1 MEQRIYQ
8 VEKDQFELRK
18 RLDSLEKERQGNDF
32 LIKDI
37 AHKSTIAVGL
47 ATTTLQEM
55 QDFKIAMQSRL
66 ERIDDRVTEAHKE
79 LAELRLSMATKDDI
93 SSLKDDISFLKNDFS
108 FLKNDFSSI
117 KNDFS
122 SIKTTQQRQEQLL
135 QAILDRLPP
144 KQ

>member
-1 MEQRIYQ
+1 M
-8 VEKDQFELRK
+8 
-18 RLDSLEKERQGNDF
+18 
-32 LIKDI
+32 
-37 AHKSTIAVGL
+37 GL

-117 KNDFS
+117 K
-122 SIKTTQQRQEQLL
+122 
-135 QAILDRLPP
+135 AIRGCVH
-144 KQ
+144 